1 VTYIKNIWLLAL
13 PPSLNDADKQQWR
26 YLYPVRIRV
35 TDSIAIPS
43 VTRSVGGFAELIINT
58 DLSFEDIR
66 TFVGDHL
73 TESEIAEFYL
83 LWADDEADRKF
94 IPIEGSTDFYI
105 EKR

>member
-1 VTYIKNIWLLAL
+1 M
-13 PPSLNDADKQQWR
+13 
-26 YLYPVRIRV
+26 RIRV
-35 TDSIAIPS
+35 TESIAVPTINRLADGR
-43 VTRSVGGFAELIINT
+43 TELVINT

-66 TFVGDHL
+66 SFLGDNL
-73 TESEIAEFYL
+73 SEDDIAQFYT